1 MQSACNSRKC
11 DNELVSGVRSHSKC
25 TLEQSGTRQTLT
37 QSLKQSVAAKLGST
51 MMADE
56 NAAATVEISRVR
68 LEDEFTIASAI
79 SGLSI
84 DEQSSVG
91 AFTLCKLF
99 DAEKAKEVRDEFCKM

>member
-1 MQSACNSRKC
+1 
-11 DNELVSGVRSHSKC
+11 
-25 TLEQSGTRQTLT
+25 
-37 QSLKQSVAAKLGST
+37 